1 MEYSGQHSSTISESS
16 WTAKKNKLFENALAI
31 YDEDTADRWQII
43 AKIVGGTS
51 DEEVKRR
58 YEMLV
63 EDIKSIESDKVPL
76 PDYARNDIGNEKHRY
91 LF

>member
-1 MEYSGQHSSTISESS
+1 MEYSGQHTSTISESS
-16 WTAKKNKLFENALAI
+16 WTAKKNKLFENSLAI
-31 YDEDTADRWQII
+31 YDKDTPDRWQII

-63 EDIKSIESDKVPL
+63 DDIKSIESDRVPL
-76 PDYARNDIGNEKHRY
+76 PDYAQNDTSNEKRRY

>member
-1 MEYSGQHSSTISESS
+1 MEYSGQRTSTISGSS

-31 YDEDTADRWQII
+31 YDKDTPDRWQII

-51 DEEVKRR
+51 EEEVKRR

-63 EDIKSIESDKVPL
+63 DDIKSIESESPK
-76 PDYARNDIGNEKHRY
+76 NGNQIPRRHG
-91 LF
+91 